1 MEAHCGFRMTTELV
15 NEHRRQQ
22 GDGEVSRFAI
32 MSEFYRLKPTIDI
45 LEKIQSGGNKP
56 DWIEAR
62 FNLTKQME
70 IMLGNLTLQEILT
83 DNEGNLTYVPPL
95 PWYDP
100 NNLPNIFRNMIAWW
114 DECHID
120 QQGGKVGNRPFQY
133 SFKRD
138 YNGKLSDNGAVTP

>member
-1 MEAHCGFRMTTELV
+1 
-15 NEHRRQQ
+15 
-22 GDGEVSRFAI
+22 
-32 MSEFYRLKPTIDI
+32 MSAFYRLKPKIDI

-83 DNEGNLTYVPPL
+83 DNEGNLTYGPPP

-114 DECHID
+114 DECHIE
-120 QQGGKVGNRPFQY
+120 
-133 SFKRD
+133 
-138 YNGKLSDNGAVTP
+138 